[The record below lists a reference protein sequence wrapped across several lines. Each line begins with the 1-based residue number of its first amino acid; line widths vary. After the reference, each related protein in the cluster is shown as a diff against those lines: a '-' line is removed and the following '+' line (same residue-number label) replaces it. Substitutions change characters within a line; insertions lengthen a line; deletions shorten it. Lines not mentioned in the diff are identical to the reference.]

1 MRYAVAFVLA
11 GFLAMLQASLMQYVE
26 ILGVAPDL
34 VLIFAASW
42 AVIRGQDEAAIVVP
56 MSGFLRDLFTSDP
69 LGTSALSLVP
79 IVLLAAAVRIRSVET
94 EFVPTVLVVALGT
107 LTYGIISMTVL
118 AFTGQTVDWTDAALR
133 VLLPSCLVNAVFAP
147 IAYMPLHLFST
158 PQRDR
163 VIGSRRLTSPL

>member
-1 MRYAVAFVLA
+1 VKYGIAFVVA
-11 GFLAMLQASLMQYVE
+11 GFLAMVQVSLMQHVA
-26 ILGVAPDL
+26 ILGVAPNL

-42 AVIRGQDEAAIVVP
+42 AVIRGQDEAVIVVP
-56 MSGFLRDLFTSDP
+56 MSGFVSDLFTSDP
-69 LGTSALSLVP
+69 LGTSALALAP
-79 IVLLAAAVRIRSVET
+79 IVLFAAAVRIRSVET
-94 EFVPTVLVVALGT
+94 EFIPTVLVVAFGS

-118 AFTGQTVDWTDAALR
+118 AVTGQTVDWTDAALR

-147 IAYMPLHLFST
+147 LGYLPLHLFTT

>member
-1 MRYAVAFVLA
+1 MKYGLAFVLA
-11 GFLAMLQASLMQYVE
+11 GFLAMVQMSLMQYVE

-42 AVIRGQDEAAIVVP
+42 AVIRGQDEAAVVAP

-69 LGTSALSLVP
+69 LGTSALALAP

-94 EFVPTVLVVALGT
+94 EFVPTVLVVALGS

-118 AFTGQTVDWTDAALR
+118 AITGQTVDWTDAALR

-147 IAYMPLHLFST
+147 IAYIPLHLFST